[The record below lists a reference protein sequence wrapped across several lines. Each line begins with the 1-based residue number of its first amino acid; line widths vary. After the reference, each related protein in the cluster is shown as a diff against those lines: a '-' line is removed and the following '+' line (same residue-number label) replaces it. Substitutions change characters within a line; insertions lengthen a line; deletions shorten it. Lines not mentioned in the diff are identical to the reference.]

1 MTTDLTTY
9 LATQPGRCQ
18 HGTHVSQRAFHVC
31 PELVALINAE
41 TPLGAITP
49 EEWDTFTHAI
59 AEAVKSDGL
68 VSQTDVRP
76 RIQSIFH
83 KHRGLCYRRAAHLGL
98 LELVGKE
105 NSTDAAGGNTDK
117 DQKVYRLRS
126 AA

>member
-1 MTTDLTTY
+1 MIPE
-9 LATQPGRCQ
+9 LAARADRCC
-18 HGTHVSQRAFHVC
+18 HGFHPAQRAFHVC

-49 EEWDTFTHAI
+49 EEWSTFAAAI
-59 AEAVKSDGL
+59 REAVKPDGL

-83 KHRGLCYRRAAHLGL
+83 KHRGLCYRRATRLGL

-105 NSTDAAGGNTDK
+105 ESTDAAGGNTDK

-126 AA
+126 VA